1 MLFDGIILADG
12 STASNL
18 AIVSGD
24 TFPLEAD
31 IGELFYLADG
41 VDDAL
46 YVYSGTQWDR
56 QITSDTVASALDADL
71 QAIATLAGTSGILTK
86 TATDTWSLDTTVYLT
101 GEQPISNTTGL
112 QGALDAKQATL
123 VSGTNIKSI
132 NGTSLLGSGDLVLA
146 TAVKTVN
153 GVDISGTG
161 DINGALYGLAM
172 SRTGKDTE
180 NIYTTISFKRADGTL
195 ARQSILSGGTSPEY
209 TTRTE
214 SLYGLDG
221 TTVTQT
227 LVFTLT
233 YDSGELVSEDL
244 A

>member
-1 MLFDGIILADG
+1 MLFDGIKLADG

-56 QITSDTVASALDADL
+56 QITSDTVASALDA
-71 QAIATLAGTSGILTK
+71 
-86 TATDTWSLDTTVYLT
+86 
-101 GEQPISNTTGL
+101 
-112 QGALDAKQATL
+112 KQATL

-132 NGTSLLGSGDLVLA
+132 NGTSVLGSGDLVLA

-233 YDSGELVSEDL
+233 YDSGELVSEIL
-244 A
+244 V